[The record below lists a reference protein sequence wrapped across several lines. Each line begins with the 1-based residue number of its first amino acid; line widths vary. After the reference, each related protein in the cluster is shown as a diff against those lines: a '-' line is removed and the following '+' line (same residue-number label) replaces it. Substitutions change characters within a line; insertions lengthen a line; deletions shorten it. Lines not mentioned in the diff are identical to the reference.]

1 MMPGEKEA
9 TGRDGTGQTPFEEAN
24 PRMGVVLLLLLWSTT
39 FGEGGENVINFTA
52 AVLRFSVF
60 SFGGERCSSKYAG

>member
-1 MMPGEKEA
+1 MPGEKEA

-39 FGEGGENVINFTA
+39 FGEGGEFYGSSASFFCFFFWWGAVQFKIRRVI
-52 AVLRFSVF
+52 
-60 SFGGERCSSKYAG
+60 